1 MTVTNSS
8 GKSRTGPVWSFTTGS
23 GGPVNRPPV
32 ALNQSVTALE
42 DTATAIT
49 LMAFDQNDDQVTF
62 TVVDG
67 PTRGTLSG
75 IAPTLVYQ
83 PAANFNGTDSFTI
96 RASDG
101 QATSEPA
108 TVSITVQAV
117 NDPPVAAGE
126 SFILQGGQTLTVAAP
141 GVLGND
147 TDVDGAALTAQ
158 LVTGPAKGT
167 LALNANGSLTYTPAA
182 GYSGPDS
189 FAYRASDGQA
199 ASSSATV
206 SLDDCAG

>member
-8 GKSRTGPVWSFTTGS
+8 GKSRTSPVWSFTTGS
-23 GGPVNRPPV
+23 GGPVNQPPV

-75 IAPTLVYQ
+75 IAPTLIYQ

-96 RASDG
+96 RANDG
-101 QATSEPA
+101 QATS
-108 TVSITVQAV
+108 
-117 NDPPVAAGE
+117 DPGTDLDHGPGRERSAGCCRRV
-126 SFILQGGQTLTVAAP
+126 LHRP
-141 GVLGND
+141 GR
-147 TDVDGAALTAQ
+147 TDADGA
-158 LVTGPAKGT
+158 
-167 LALNANGSLTYTPAA
+167 
-182 GYSGPDS
+182 
-189 FAYRASDGQA
+189 RRREC
-199 ASSSATV
+199 SATTPT
-206 SLDDCAG
+206 STARP